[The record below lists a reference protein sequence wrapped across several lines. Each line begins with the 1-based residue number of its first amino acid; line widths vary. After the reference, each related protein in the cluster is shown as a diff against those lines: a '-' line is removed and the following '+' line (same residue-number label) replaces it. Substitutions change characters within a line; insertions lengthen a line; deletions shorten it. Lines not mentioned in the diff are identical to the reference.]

1 MNMIADIFLT
11 ILGMSL
17 TAAYCILVVCLLR
30 VLLRRMPK
38 IFSYCLWSV
47 VALRLVCPILPESRF
62 SLMGERVV
70 ESARRIA
77 ATDMEYRVESGMEA
91 IADRFDGVKGD
102 IAPDTSGSYG
112 VSGHGY
118 DLTSYDLSGY
128 GLSNN
133 ILPEAEGLGTNETQ
147 NGIANGIG
155 SENGINGYPSG
166 RVWGDFQADG
176 QESSKIGEAGK
187 IGTLGNVV
195 YLAAAVWL
203 GVFLILCIYGI
214 VSYRRLKRRLAGAAY
229 TGRPFEGIPVKYAHG
244 LETPFVLG
252 LLHPTV
258 YLPDTLTDSEAIQCL
273 SHERV
278 HVRRRDY
285 LVKQFAFVLAC
296 VHWFN
301 PLVWLAF
308 HLMSQDMEMSCDEQ
322 ALQSLA
328 LADRKAYSD
337 ALLKMSVGRLRFS
350 GCPLAFGES
359 SASLRIKNIMNY
371 KKPGFRAVVAVCAV
385 MVICMAG
392 LFTNPTN
399 QAVDETGQNN
409 IEGKPDEDL
418 AATQGDQTDE
428 IKANSNAA
436 PTNASGA
443 ENPDSTDTEGRSV
456 ELNDSA
462 VKYLNRTDI
471 NCFLMQ
477 NFNTS
482 RIDLAFLL
490 YDNAGM
496 ENSEPD
502 AEELRLLESTVEEG
516 IWSGGIIYHITGE
529 QLDSFLM
536 ERLGIPLSEIQCGT
550 ESGNTLKDNWEYLE
564 EYDSYTLFGPK
575 GDTIYTEVEHVD
587 AFEYYNGILRLDYRD
602 KLRGHP
608 YQPNLSGSLYLAPKD
623 NLNGDVNNLDSYYII
638 GNVIHEGVLKEQNAE
653 NTFDLTEYLNRLKQN
668 IN

>member
-1 MNMIADIFLT
+1 MNMIANIFLT

-17 TAAYCILVVCLLR
+17 TAAYCILAVCLLR

-38 IFSYCLWSV
+38 IFSYFLWSV

-77 ATDMEYRVESGMEA
+77 ATDMEYGLESGTEA
-91 IADRFDGVKGD
+91 MADRFDGVKGD
-102 IAPDTSGSYG
+102 
-112 VSGHGY
+112 
-118 DLTSYDLSGY
+118 
-128 GLSNN
+128 LSNN
-133 ILPEAEGLGTNETQ
+133 ILPEAEGIGTNETQ

-166 RVWGDFQADG
+166 MVWGDFQADG
-176 QESSKIGEAGK
+176 QESS
-187 IGTLGNVV
+187 GTLGNVI
-195 YLAAAVWL
+195 YPAAAVWL
-203 GVFLILCIYGI
+203 SVFLILCIYST
-214 VSYRRLKRRLAGAAY
+214 VSYRRLKRRLAGVAY
-229 TGRPFEGIPVKYAHG
+229 TGRPFEGIPVKYANG

-301 PLVWLAF
+301 PFVWLAF

-322 ALQSLA
+322 ALQSPA

-337 ALLKMSVGRLRFS
+337 ALLKMSTGRLRFS

-359 SASLRIKNIMNY
+359 SVSLRIKNIMNY
-371 KKPGFRAVVAVCAV
+371 KKPSFWAVVAVCVV

-392 LFTNPTN
+392 LFTNPTG
-399 QAVDETGQNN
+399 QVADETEQNN
-409 IEGKPDEDL
+409 IGS
-418 AATQGDQTDE
+418 ANVMAN
-428 IKANSNAA
+428 KADS
-436 PTNASGA
+436 PTNASEA
-443 ENPDSTDTEGRSV
+443 ENPDSTATDGTSLPKQPEWSIGSVQAQYETDYLKDITDTEGRSV

-462 VKYLNRTDI
+462 TKYLNRPDI

-502 AEELRLLESTVEEG
+502 TEELRLLESTVEEG
-516 IWSGGIIYHITGE
+516 IWSGGIFYHITGE
-529 QLDSFLM
+529 QLDQFLM
-536 ERLGIPLSEIQCGT
+536 ERLGLPLSEIQCGT

-564 EYDSYTLFGPK
+564 EYDSYTMFGPK
-575 GDTIYTEVEHVD
+575 GDTMYTEVDYVD

-608 YQPNLSGSLYLAPKD
+608 YSPNLSGSLYLAPND

-653 NTFDLTEYLNRLKQN
+653 NTFDLTEYLNRLKQVKR
-668 IN
+668 